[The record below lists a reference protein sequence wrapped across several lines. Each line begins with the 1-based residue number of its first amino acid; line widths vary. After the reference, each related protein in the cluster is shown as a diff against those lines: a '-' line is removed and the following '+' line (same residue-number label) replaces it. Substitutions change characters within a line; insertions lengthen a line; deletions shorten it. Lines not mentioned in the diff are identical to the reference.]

1 VNRILAF
8 LEKRL
13 MPVASKIG
21 AQRHMQAMRDGM
33 VLGIPLLIAGSIFL
47 ILCNIPLPNGAWPK
61 WLASTFGE
69 NFHGTYLAAP
79 AHATFWIFSL
89 VVCIGISYYLAQS
102 YSVEPLP
109 ATVIALACFF
119 IVTPQNCGGVKGA
132 WGVSFGDMGPGGVFV
147 AIIVAFIST
156 EIYRRVIQ
164 KGITIKMPESVPPG
178 VSKSFTAL
186 IPGIVCIFTMF
197 LIHWL
202 CSFTPY
208 GNLHALI
215 TKLIQIPL
223 SNLGTSLPATLLI
236 VFVIHLLWICG
247 IHGAI
252 IVGGLMEPVW
262 LSYME
267 TNLNLYKVGSPVTE
281 IISKQFFDSWVYVGG
296 SGATL
301 ALVILMLV
309 RAKSKQGKTFGK
321 SVIGSSVFNINE
333 PVIFGMPI
341 VMNALLII
349 PFILTPLVLVI
360 VTYFSMKWG
369 FVAKPVGIMVHWA
382 TPPII
387 SGWLATG
394 GKISGPILQIVN
406 FGIAM
411 VIYYPFF
418 RAWDKKCVQEESQAT
433 TTSAKAKTKANVNM

>member
-1 VNRILAF
+1 MNKILAF

-13 MPVASKIG
+13 MPVASKVA

-33 VLGIPLLIAGSIFL
+33 VLGMPLLIAGSIFL

-61 WLASTFGE
+61 WLASTFGP
-69 NFHGTYLAAP
+69 NFQGMYLAAP

-89 VVCIGISYYLAQS
+89 IVCMGISYYLAQS
-102 YSVEPLP
+102 YHVDQLP
-109 ATVIALACFF
+109 AAVIALACFF
-119 IVTPQNCGGVKGA
+119 TVTPQDCGGVKGA
-132 WGVSFGDMGPGGVFV
+132 WGVSFGNMGPGGVFV

-156 EIYRRVIQ
+156 EVYRRVIQ
-164 KGITIKMPESVPPG
+164 KNITIKMPESVPPAIA
-178 VSKSFTAL
+178 KSFAAM
-186 IPGIVCIFTMF
+186 IPGIACIFTMF
-197 LIHWL
+197 IIHCL
-202 CSFTPY
+202 CGLTPY

-236 VFVIHLLWICG
+236 VFLIHLLWICG
-247 IHGAI
+247 LHGAI

-267 TNLNLYKVGSPVTE
+267 TNLNLYKAGSPVTQ

-301 ALVILMLV
+301 ALVILMVV

-321 SVIGSSVFNINE
+321 SVIGSSLFNINE

-349 PFILTPLVLVI
+349 PFILTPLVLVV

-369 FVAKPVGIMVHWA
+369 FVAKPVGIVVHWA

-387 SGWLATG
+387 GGFLATG
-394 GKISGPILQIVN
+394 GKISGAVLQIVN

-418 RAWDKKCVQEESQAT
+418 LAWDKKCVQEEGQAT
-433 TTSAKAKTKANVNM
+433 TTSAKAKANVNI